1 MNFGLIDKVAI
12 VTGAAQGMGRAI
24 ALAFANQGAHV
35 VVSDISPDGV
45 QDVAREVEGLG
56 CEALPIVANVTN
68 SDEVGRMVDTASKRF
83 GRIDVLVNN
92 AGTIR
97 RVYIEDMTEETWNQ
111 VMDVNLKGVFL
122 CSKAVIGPMKKQK
135 TGKIINATSVL
146 AETPDIGLAA
156 YSISKAGIVT
166 LTKVLAAELAPFNI
180 NVNAYAPGTIETPM
194 TKDLITTRGKEKLK
208 YISLARFGKPDDVA
222 NLVLFLASDLSSYIT
237 GAVVDISGGNLI
249 VQRPWVSHEECV

>member
-1 MNFGLIDKVAI
+1 MDFGLKAKVAI

-35 VVSDISPDGV
+35 VVNDINPEGV
-45 QDVAREVEGLG
+45 HDVAHEVEELG
-56 CEALPIVANVTN
+56 GEALPIVASVTK
-68 SDEVGRMVDTASKRF
+68 SDDVGRMVDAASKRF

-97 RVYIEDMTEETWNQ
+97 RVYVEDMTEETWNQ
-111 VMDVNLKGVFL
+111 TMDVNLKGAFL

-135 TGKIINATSVL
+135 AGKIINATSVL

-156 YSISKAGIVT
+156 YSISKAGVVT

-194 TKDLITTRGKEKLK
+194 TKDLISTRGQEKLK
-208 YISLARFGKPDDVA
+208 YISLARFGKPQDVA
-222 NLVLFLASDLSSYIT
+222 NLVLFLASDLSSYVT
-237 GAVVDISGGNLI
+237 GVVVDISGGNLI
-249 VQRPWVSHEECV
+249 VQRPWVSHEESR